1 MTKNELIAFM
11 SEKAGLKK
19 TEAAKALEAVFEG
32 ITETLKKGQKVQ
44 IVGFGTFETRER
56 AARVGRNPQNASE
69 TIQIPAK
76 TVPTFKA
83 GKLLRDAVEA
93 LPVSAAPAPKA
104 AEKPA
109 EKPALKAA
117 KSKKKK

>member
-56 AARVGRNPQNASE
+56 AARVGFHRLQDE
-69 TIQIPAK
+69 VRRKEKRQ
-76 TVPTFKA
+76 
-83 GKLLRDAVEA
+83 KLQGF
-93 LPVSAAPAPKA
+93 
-104 AEKPA
+104 
-109 EKPALKAA
+109 
-117 KSKKKK
+117 